1 MIKSILLAM
10 GLAASVNASALTMN
24 EVVSVAN
31 QAIFSGTVEAQGFDF
46 KVGDKADYKLN
57 MGGFIQG
64 TMAMEVKAVAADEVT
79 LAQSVAIMG
88 QNQNCEM
95 VLNPNTGE
103 TKSLVCEGKAQEI
116 PDQSGMEVV
125 DMKEDKITV
134 PAGTFECLYIKV
146 KQTKDNSIVEQWA
159 NPKLIPVTG
168 MIKSIMPSQLGK
180 VTVELTAFK
189 KN

>member
-1 MIKSILLAM
+1 MLKTILLAM
-10 GLAASVNASALTMN
+10 GLAASVNASAATLN
-24 EVVSVAN
+24 DVVSVAN

-64 TMAMEVKAVAADEVT
+64 TMAMEVKAVSADSVT
-79 LAQSVAIMG
+79 LGQSVSIMG
-88 QNQNCEM
+88 QGQNCELVM
-95 VLNPNTGE
+95 NPNTGE
-103 TKSLVCEGKAQEI
+103 TKSLVCDGKPQEI
-116 PDQSGMEVV
+116 PDQGGMEVV
-125 DMKEDKITV
+125 DMKEDKVTV

-159 NPKLIPVTG
+159 NPKLVPVSG

-180 VTVELTAFK
+180 VTVELTGFK